1 MNVLFKFLLALLA
14 TWRVTHLLAKEDG
27 PGDLIVRIRR
37 RLGQSFWGKLMDCFK
52 CLSLWIAIP
61 FAFFVGGTWVEKG
74 MIWLALSGS
83 AILLENL
90 IREPFIIEERKNDE
104 LLRRPTPVDDQ
115 PDRGSVLEGK
125 GDSR

>member
-1 MNVLFKFLLALLA
+1 VNVLFKFLLALLA

-27 PGDLIVRIRR
+27 PGDVFARVRR
-37 RLGQSFWGKLMDCFK
+37 RLGQGFWGKLMDCFK
-52 CLSLWIAIP
+52 CLSLWLAAP
-61 FAFFVGGTWVEKG
+61 FAFFVGGTWLELGV
-74 MIWLALSGS
+74 IWLALSGG

-90 IREPFIIEERKNDE
+90 IREPLIFQEGANDE

-115 PDRGSVLEGK
+115 PDRGSVLERK